1 MPQIFQNDTFCTITF
16 IHPLDFSETLPD
28 LGDKCYERTIGT
40 ADPGKTLVRVP
51 RELLGLKTPIWGLL
65 LTFVQ
70 NVIMYVFIVVY
81 YGAEF
86 KFTGPNT

>member
-1 MPQIFQNDTFCTITF
+1 MNIQLVLLTPA
-16 IHPLDFSETLPD
+16 
-28 LGDKCYERTIGT
+28 K
-40 ADPGKTLVRVP
+40 LVRVP
-51 RELLGLKTPIWGLL
+51 RGLLGLKTPHFGDF